1 MIDKYD
7 VLRQIDES
15 IELKKK
21 IKDTCVDAIIEV
33 ADLLISVFKNGNKL
47 LICGNGGSAADS
59 QHIAAEFISSFR
71 SSVKRRSLPA
81 IALTTDTSIL
91 TAFTNDFGANGVF
104 ARQVEGLGKKGD
116 MLLAISTSGNSLNV
130 VEAVNLAKEKGMKT
144 VGLLGKDGG
153 KLISIVDIS
162 LVVSSNDTPRV
173 QEGHVLVYH
182 IICDL
187 VERAFIEVQSEEKN
201 SDDGF
206 SSKVNNF

>member
-1 MIDKYD
+1 MIDKND

-15 IELKKK
+15 IEVKKK
-21 IKDTCVDAIIEV
+21 IKETCVNGIVEV

-47 LICGNGGSAADS
+47 LVCGNGGSAADS

-91 TAFTNDFGANGVF
+91 TAFTNDFGGDGVF
-104 ARQVEGLGKKGD
+104 ARQVEGLGKDGD
-116 MLLAISTSGNSLNV
+116 VLLAISTSGNSSNV
-130 VEAVNLAKEKGMKT
+130 IEAVNLAKKKGMKT

-153 KLISIVDIS
+153 KLMSIVDMP
-162 LVVSSNDTPRV
+162 LVVPSDDTPRV
-173 QEGHVLVYH
+173 QEGHILVYH

-187 VERAFIEVQSEEKN
+187 VERAFIETKT
-201 SDDGF
+201 
-206 SSKVNNF
+206 